1 MIRKATY
8 NIPKHKGNI
17 MQKPHIIIAID
28 PDAELNG
35 IATLTVNTRKLEL
48 RSLSFPETLDYLLY
62 IKRQCEVTNTPYI
75 VVVEAG
81 WLNKGNWHLIKAES
95 NARAAAKGNSVGR
108 NHETGR
114 KLVEMCQHWQIPHDT
129 QKPLILRIKG
139 RNIWKGKDGKI
150 THEELSAFATI
161 PTRTNQEERDAAL
174 IAWQYANLPFTKSV
188 TTFVKRK

>member
-8 NIPKHKGNI
+8 NVPKYKGNI
-17 MQKPHIIIAID
+17 IQKPHIIIAID

-81 WLNKGNWHLIKAES
+81 WLNKGNWHLVKAES
-95 NARAAAKGNSVGR
+95 HARAAAKGNSVGR